1 MYKCTN
7 LKVASLQWKM
17 AWIYILAMNIG
28 KSDLVISRLTL
39 VSHKAKEETAVHN
52 E

>member
-7 LKVASLQWKM
+7 LKVVCSGKM
-17 AWIYILAMNIG
+17 TWIYILAMNIG
-28 KSDLVISRLTL
+28 KSNLVISRLTL